1 MELREWLAIAMF
13 LSFIGL
19 IFTGF
24 PIAWVLGGLAVLFTA
39 LGIIAEQDLG
49 IFTGVDWSAFPRQ
62 GPQTHFP
69 LLISNLAP

>member
-13 LSFIGL
+13 LSFIAL

-39 LGIIAEQDLG
+39 LGIIAERDFE
-49 IFTGVDWSAFPRQ
+49 IFTGIDWA
-62 GPQTHFP
+62 
-69 LLISNLAP
+69 AAK